1 MDLVISDRAL
11 DLAGAGTTATVID
24 LSQLK
29 IGPCVGCFGCW
40 VKTPGKCVI
49 RDDACR
55 VYPYLAKSTR
65 LLLVSRVRY
74 GSYDTVMKT
83 MLERAIPIQ
92 QAFIRIHHG
101 ETHHIQRAVAEKD
114 AVILAYGD
122 TGDEEQALFR
132 LLAARNAHNML
143 FRSWSVRFLRE
154 EELAGAIREEV
165 RAWESS

>member
-1 MDLVISDRAL
+1 MRLVLSDTAL
-11 DLAGAGTTATVID
+11 PTGLPVREDWHYVD

-29 IGPCVGCFGCW
+29 IADCMGCFSCW
-40 VKTPGKCVI
+40 VRTPGRCVI
-49 RDDACR
+49 RDDAVG
-55 VYPYLAKSTR
+55 VYPLIAHSDHVTY
-65 LLLVSRVRY
+65 VSRLY
-74 GSYDTVMKT
+74 
-83 MLERAIPIQ
+83 
-92 QAFIRIHHG
+92 G

>member
-1 MDLVISDRAL
+1 MKLLMTDRPVSAAL
-11 DLAGAGTTATVID
+11 PQDAAAVD
-24 LSQLK
+24 LSALR
-29 IGPCVGCFGCW
+29 IANCVGCFGCW
-40 VKTPGKCVI
+40 TKTPGRCVI
-49 RDDACR
+49 RDDAAR
-55 VYPYLAKSTR
+55 VYPLIARSEQVLY
-65 LLLVSRVRY
+65 VSRVKY
-74 GSYDTVMKT
+74 GSYAPVMKT

>member
-1 MDLVISDRAL
+1 MKLLMTDRPVSAAL
-11 DLAGAGTTATVID
+11 PQDAAAVD
-24 LSQLK
+24 LSALR
-29 IGPCVGCFGCW
+29 IANCVGCFGCW
-40 VKTPGKCVI
+40 TKTPGRCVI
-49 RDDACR
+49 RDDAAR
-55 VYPYLAKSTR
+55 VYPLIARSEQVLY
-65 LLLVSRVRY
+65 VSRVKY
-74 GSYDTVMKT
+74 GSYAPVMKT

-101 ETHHIQRAVAEKD
+101 ETHHIQRAVAEKV

>member
-1 MDLVISDRAL
+1 MRLVLSDTAL
-11 DLAGAGTTATVID
+11 PTGLPVREDWHYVD

-29 IGPCVGCFGCW
+29 IADCMGCFSCW
-40 VKTPGKCVI
+40 VRTPGRCVI
-49 RDDACR
+49 RDDAVG
-55 VYPYLAKSTR
+55 VYPLIAHSDHVIY
-65 LLLVSRVRY
+65 VSRLFC
-74 GSYDTVMKT
+74 GSYDVPMKT
-83 MLERAIPIQ
+83 MLERAIP
-92 QAFIRIHHG
+92 
-101 ETHHIQRAVAEKD
+101 V
-114 AVILAYGD
+114 AYGD

>member
-1 MDLVISDRAL
+1 MRLVLSDTAL
-11 DLAGAGTTATVID
+11 PTGLPVREDWHYVD

-29 IGPCVGCFGCW
+29 IADCMGCFSCW
-40 VKTPGKCVI
+40 VRTPGRCVI
-49 RDDACR
+49 RDDAVG
-55 VYPYLAKSTR
+55 VYPLIAHSDHVIY
-65 LLLVSRVRY
+65 VSRLFC
-74 GSYDTVMKT
+74 GSYDVPMKT

-92 QAFIRIHHG
+92 Q
-101 ETHHIQRAVAEKD
+101 
-114 AVILAYGD
+114 AYGD

>member
-1 MDLVISDRAL
+1 MKLLMTDRPVSAAL
-11 DLAGAGTTATVID
+11 PQDAAAVD
-24 LSQLK
+24 LSALR
-29 IGPCVGCFGCW
+29 IANCVGCFGCW
-40 VKTPGKCVI
+40 TKTPGRCVI
-49 RDDACR
+49 RDDAAR
-55 VYPYLAKSTR
+55 VYPLIARSEQVLY
-65 LLLVSRVRY
+65 VSRVKY
-74 GSYDTVMKT
+74 GSYAPVMKT

-122 TGDEEQALFR
+122 TGDEERELFR
-132 LLAARNAHNML
+132 LLVARNAHNML

-165 RAWESS
+165 RAWENS